1 MLEIGL
7 GNPIQTPVQKPD
19 FSELGRSIRQNL
31 IKHIIVAV
39 ADKLI
44 GDRLWFW
51 LWSFEKMHF
60 GVPQIAKTHV

>member
-39 ADKLI
+39 ADKLMVTDY
-44 GDRLWFW
+44 G
-51 LWSFEKMHF
+51 F
-60 GVPQIAKTHV
+60 GCGASKKCISACLK